1 MISIFYLTFTLFR
14 AVEIFATHEA
24 ILNVK
29 KSCKSANVK
38 VLQSSGF
45 LIGCLI
51 VIATLYFILIP

>member
-1 MISIFYLTFTLFR
+1 MISILYITFILFC
-14 AVEIFATHEA
+14 AVEFFATHEA
-24 ILNVK
+24 ILNVWE
-29 KSCKSANVK
+29 SRKSANVK